1 MSKYESDLYAWS
13 REQGALLRSRAANEI
28 DWENVAEEIESL
40 GRSERSEI
48 RSRLKVLLVH
58 LLKWRHQPD
67 QQRKSWT
74 ASIDEARHRIA
85 LIIEDSPSLKAFPGE
100 GLADAYESALRD
112 RDINYLDSR
121 DVPKACPWTIEQVL
135 NADFLP

>member
-1 MSKYESDLYAWS
+1 MSKYESDLYAWT
-13 REQGALLRSRAANEI
+13 REQGELLRKRAGNEI
-28 DWENVAEEIESL
+28 DWDNLAEEIETL

-74 ASIDEARHRIA
+74 ASIDEARDRIA
-85 LIIEDSPSLKAFPGE
+85 RILKDSPSLRRFPDE
-100 GLADAYESALRD
+100 ALADAYQSALRD

-121 DVPKACPWTIEQVL
+121 DVPKTCPWTAEQVL
-135 NADFLP
+135 DTNFLP